1 LSKRRW
7 IEDDVSVITKSD
19 GDGVGFTGGDD
30 DDDDSFFDGE
40 RFRRN
45 RLKNEQSR
53 RRPTQ
58 SGFPGVMVAKLFAS
72 LIFECLL

>member
-1 LSKRRW
+1 M
-7 IEDDVSVITKSD
+7 EDDVSVITKSD
-19 GDGVGFTGGDD
+19 GDGVGFTGGDDKDD

-53 RRPTQ
+53 RRRTQ
-58 SGFPGVMVAKLFAS
+58 SGFPGVMVTKL
-72 LIFECLL
+72 LRH